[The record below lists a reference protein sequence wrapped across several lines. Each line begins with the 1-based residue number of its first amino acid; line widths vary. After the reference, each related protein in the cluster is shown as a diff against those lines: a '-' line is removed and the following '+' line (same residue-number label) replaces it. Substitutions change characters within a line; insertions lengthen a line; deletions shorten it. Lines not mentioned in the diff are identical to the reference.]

1 MKKIIGIYLLL
12 QAAMKS
18 VCLFLSL
25 RSDES
30 LLPVIVLAFCVVLIV
45 GAVYVAAMTFMQKA
59 RLRQISR
66 FFVLEIALTVFN
78 IIFMFFQPVEMLPSD
93 SWVTGNLFDI
103 LVAGVILVYLTRQKY
118 YIRTKYITNSV
129 GPDENEMVPA
139 GQKTRPTV

>member
-78 IIFMFFQPVEMLPSD
+78 ITFMFFQPVEMLPSD

-118 YIRTKYITNSV
+118 YIRAKYITDSV

-139 GQKTRPTV
+139 GKKTRPTV

>member
-78 IIFMFFQPVEMLPSD
+78 ITFMFFQPVEMLPSD

-118 YIRTKYITNSV
+118 YIRAKYITDSV
-129 GPDENEMVPA
+129 RPDENEMVPA

>member
-12 QAAMKS
+12 QAVMKG

-30 LLPVIVLAFCVVLIV
+30 FLPVIVLITCVVLIA
-45 GAVYVAAMTFMQKA
+45 GALYVAAMTFTEKA

-66 FFVLEIALTVFN
+66 FVVLEIALTVFN
-78 IIFMFFQPVEMLPSD
+78 IVFMFFRPVEMLPTD
-93 SWVTGNLFDI
+93 SWVTGNLFDV

-118 YIRTKYITNSV
+118 YIRAK
-129 GPDENEMVPA
+129 
-139 GQKTRPTV
+139 

>member
-12 QAAMKS
+12 QAAMKG
-18 VCLFLSL
+18 VCFFLSL
-25 RSDES
+25 SSDES
-30 LLPVIVLAFCVVLIV
+30 FLPVIVLVTCAVLMA
-45 GAVYVAAMTFMQKA
+45 GAVYVAAMTFMEKA

-78 IIFMFFQPVEMLPSD
+78 IVFMFFQPVEMLPTD

-118 YIRTKYITNSV
+118 YIRAQYVSNTAE
-129 GPDENEMVPA
+129 PDERETIPA
-139 GQKTRPTV
+139 GHKARPTV

>member
-118 YIRTKYITNSV
+118 YIRTKYITDSV

>member
-118 YIRTKYITNSV
+118 YIRTKYITDSV
-129 GPDENEMVPA
+129 GPDKNEMVPA
-139 GQKTRPTV
+139 GQKTRPMV

>member
-78 IIFMFFQPVEMLPSD
+78 ITFMFFQPVEMLPSD

-118 YIRTKYITNSV
+118 YIRTKYITDSV

>member
-18 VCLFLSL
+18 VCLLLSL

-118 YIRTKYITNSV
+118 YIRAKYITDSV

>member
-12 QAAMKS
+12 QEAMKS

-118 YIRTKYITNSV
+118 YIRAKYITDSV

>member
-12 QAAMKS
+12 QAVMKG

-30 LLPVIVLAFCVVLIV
+30 FLPVIVLITCVVLIA
-45 GAVYVAAMTFMQKA
+45 GALYVAAMTFTEKA

-78 IIFMFFQPVEMLPSD
+78 IVFMFFQPVEMLPTD
-93 SWVTGNLFDI
+93 SWVTGNLFDV
-103 LVAGVILVYLTRQKY
+103 LVAGVILVYLTRKKY
-118 YIRTKYITNSV
+118 YIRAKYVSNATQ
-129 GPDENEMVPA
+129 PDKRETIPA
-139 GQKTRPTV
+139 GHKARPTV

>member
-12 QAAMKS
+12 QAEMKS

-78 IIFMFFQPVEMLPSD
+78 ITFMFFQPVEMLPSD

-118 YIRTKYITNSV
+118 YIRAKYITDSV

>member
-118 YIRTKYITNSV
+118 YIRAKYITDSV

-139 GQKTRPTV
+139 GQKTWPTV

>member
-30 LLPVIVLAFCVVLIV
+30 LLPVIVLVFCVVLIV

-118 YIRTKYITNSV
+118 YIRAKYITDSV

-139 GQKTRPTV
+139 GQKTRPMV

>member
-118 YIRTKYITNSV
+118 YIRTKYITDSV
-129 GPDENEMVPA
+129 GPDKNEMVPA

>member
-78 IIFMFFQPVEMLPSD
+78 ITVMFFQPVEMLPSD

-118 YIRTKYITNSV
+118 YIRAKYITDSV

>member
-45 GAVYVAAMTFMQKA
+45 GAVYVATMTFMQKA

-118 YIRTKYITNSV
+118 YIRAKYITDSV

>member
-25 RSDES
+25 RSDEP

-118 YIRTKYITNSV
+118 YIRTKYITDSV
-129 GPDENEMVPA
+129 GPDKNEMVPA

>member
-30 LLPVIVLAFCVVLIV
+30 LLPVIVLVFCVVLIV

-118 YIRTKYITNSV
+118 YIRAKYITDSV
-129 GPDENEMVPA
+129 ESDENEMVPA
-139 GQKTRPTV
+139 GQKTRPMV

>member
-78 IIFMFFQPVEMLPSD
+78 ITFMFFQPVEMLPSD

-118 YIRTKYITNSV
+118 YIRAKYITDSV

>member
-78 IIFMFFQPVEMLPSD
+78 ITFMFFQPVEMLPSD

-118 YIRTKYITNSV
+118 NIRAKYITDSV

>member
-118 YIRTKYITNSV
+118 YIRAKDITDSV

>member
-78 IIFMFFQPVEMLPSD
+78 IIFMF
-93 SWVTGNLFDI
+93 
-103 LVAGVILVYLTRQKY
+103 
-118 YIRTKYITNSV
+118 
-129 GPDENEMVPA
+129 
-139 GQKTRPTV
+139 